1 MKKVLVLFVL
11 LSAFLCQTAMADLYK
26 WTDEKGEVQ
35 ITDYPP
41 PENKNVKDVQVYK
54 APSEN
59 LINSQNDADQKSS
72 SKDKAGKEK
81 DVVLYTKNDCMDCDK
96 AREYLKSKNVPFT
109 EYNMD
114 IDKNAAIERK
124 KIDDSED
131 VPLAI
136 INKNQVFG
144 FTEAIYNKVLKQ
156 NP

>member
-1 MKKVLVLFVL
+1 MKKYLVLFVL

-26 WTDEKGEVQ
+26 WTDEKGEIQ

-41 PENKNVKDVQVYK
+41 PESRNIKNVQVYK
-54 APSEN
+54 APSED
-59 LINSQNDADQKSS
+59 LTNSQNDADQKSS
-72 SKDKAGKEK
+72 SIDKAGKEK
-81 DVVLYTKNDCMDCDK
+81 DVVLYTKNDCSDCDK

-109 EYNMD
+109 EYNVD
-114 IDKNAAIERK
+114 IDKNAAIQRK

-131 VPLAI
+131 VPFAI

-144 FTEAIYNKVLKQ
+144 FTESIYNKALKL